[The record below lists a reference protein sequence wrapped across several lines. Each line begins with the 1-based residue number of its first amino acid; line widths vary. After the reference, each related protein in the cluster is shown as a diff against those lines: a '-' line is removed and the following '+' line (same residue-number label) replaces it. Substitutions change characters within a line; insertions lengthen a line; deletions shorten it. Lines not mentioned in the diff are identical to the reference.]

1 MRPVEA
7 LKQIMPHCRTEYVQA
22 FEKGDPLFTQYG
34 VTTARRL
41 AHFIAQFGAETGGGS
56 ILYEN
61 MNYTAERMM
70 VIFGAKHSAK
80 IVTRAEANALAHNPE
95 KLAERV
101 YGLGN
106 PRKAKELGNT
116 KPGDGYKY
124 RGSGILQTTGGYN
137 FKAAGDKV
145 GVDFYTYP
153 AAIVAPDHALKPA
166 LWEWGHSGCNALA
179 DAGNILGISKA
190 INLGNSQAKG
200 TPNGMT
206 DRQTWFDRAWKVL
219 KDQDV
224 TLHGGANTPIATPP
238 EEKPKPTPAVVAVLP
253 KPSTPNP
260 PKEVATPVIAASVVA
275 IGGGAITTTVLNSH
289 NYEPNTV
296 IFAVIAFAL
305 VGIIV
310 GIIWHRRS

>member
-22 FEKGDPLFTQYG
+22 FEKGDALFAQYG
-34 VTTARRL
+34 VNTSRRL

-80 IVTRAEANALAHNPE
+80 IVTRAEADALAHNPA

-206 DRQTWFDRAWKVL
+206 DRQTWFDRAWAVL
-219 KDQDV
+219 KNQNV
-224 TLHGGANTPIATPP
+224 TLTPGFEATPP
-238 EEKPKPTPAVVAVLP
+238 PVKPTPSVDAKLP
-253 KPSTPNP
+253 KPSTPAP
-260 PKEVATPVIAASVVA
+260 PVSKAPAATSAAGTVVATTGAVVA
-275 IGGGAITTTVLNSH
+275 MNSTGFSTSAMIAVAVSLVIIGAI
-289 NYEPNTV
+289 
-296 IFAVIAFAL
+296 I
-305 VGIIV
+305 
-310 GIIWHRRS
+310 GIIWHQRSS

>member
-22 FEKGDPLFTQYG
+22 FEKGDALFAQYG
-34 VTTARRL
+34 VNTPRRL

-70 VIFGAKHSAK
+70 VIFGANHSAK
-80 IVTRAEANALAHNPE
+80 IVTRAEADALAHNPQ

-106 PRKAKELGNT
+106 PRKARELGNT

-179 DAGNILGISKA
+179 DSGNILGISKA

-224 TLHGGANTPIATPP
+224 TLTPGYEATPP
-238 EEKPKPTPAVVAVLP
+238 PIRPSPAVVAVLP
-253 KPSTPNP
+253 KPSTPAP
-260 PKEVATPVIAASVVA
+260 PKSATTAIVAASVVA
-275 IGGGAITTTVLNSH
+275 VGGGATTTAVLNSH
-289 NYEPNTV
+289 QYDSHV
-296 IFAVIAFAL
+296 IIGAVIALAL
-305 VGIIV
+305 IGIIV

>member
-7 LKQIMPHCRTEYVQA
+7 LKKIMPSCRTEYMQA
-22 FEKGDPLFTQYG
+22 FEKGDPLFLQYG

-41 AHFIAQFGAETGGGS
+41 AHFIAQFGAETGGGT

-61 MNYTAERMM
+61 MNYSAERLV
-70 VIFGAKHSAK
+70 VIFGQNHSAK
-80 IVTRAEANALAHNPE
+80 ITRAEAAELAHHPQE
-95 KLAERV
+95 IAERV

-124 RGSGILQTTGGYN
+124 RGSGVLQTTGGYN
-137 FKAAGDKV
+137 FKASGDRV
-145 GVDFYTYP
+145 GVDFYNYP
-153 AAIVAPDHALKPA
+153 AAIVSPEHALKPA

-190 INLGNSQAKG
+190 INLGNSAAKG

-224 TLHGGANTPIATPP
+224 TLEKGTSPVPPPISTA
-238 EEKPKPTPAVVAVLP
+238 PTPSAVLP
-253 KPSTPNP
+253 KPGTPAP
-260 PKEVATPVIAASVVA
+260 PAPKTPTVTTAAVA
-275 IGGGAITTTVLNSH
+275 IGTGAATTAVMNSYSFSTG
-289 NYEPNTV
+289 NI
-296 IFAVIAFAL
+296 IFAVAMIAVVAA
-305 VGIIV
+305 IV
-310 GIIWHRRS
+310 GVIWHRRS

>member
-22 FEKGDPLFTQYG
+22 FEKGDALFAQHG
-34 VTTARRL
+34 VNTTRRL

-61 MNYTAERMM
+61 MNYTADRMM

-80 IVTRAEANALAHNPE
+80 IVTRAEADALAHNPE

-224 TLHGGANTPIATPP
+224 TLTSGATPP
-238 EEKPKPTPAVVAVLP
+238 PIKPSPAVVAVLP
-253 KPSTPNP
+253 KPSTPAP
-260 PKEVATPVIAASVVA
+260 PKQKTVPVIAASVIAV
-275 IGGGAITTTVLNSH
+275 GGGATTTAVLSSH
-289 NYEPNTV
+289 NYDSHTI
-296 IFAVIAFAL
+296 IFVVAAL
-305 VGIIV
+305 AIVGVIV